1 MIEMEE
7 EGKITNRW
15 GMVVAA
21 LVMQLCL
28 GVLYSWSVFRGP
40 LMKELGWTVKQAGYP
55 FMASL
60 FFFTLAMILAGRW
73 QDKAGPKKVAIF
85 GGLLLGAGALLAGVL
100 YKTVP
105 GLVFAYGILGGLGV
119 GFAYVTPIATCI
131 KWFPDMRGTITGL
144 AVFGFGAGTLVFGP
158 LISKLI
164 ASAGIANAFFAVGAI
179 MIVGVCG
186 AGSMFKVPPPGYK
199 PAGWNPPAP
208 ASGAAASKADW
219 TPGEMMG
226 NAQFYILWSIYLIGA
241 AAGLMII
248 GQAVPIGVEV
258 AKLDKAVA
266 AGGLGTMALF
276 NGLGRL
282 VHGSISDKIGR
293 KNTVLLMFA
302 EYLVAFLLLLPH
314 SDSFAKW
321 LFGIC
326 IVGFGFGGFLALLPS
341 LTADYFGTKSLG
353 TNYGYMFTAYGIA
366 GIGGPF
372 MIDAIRASAGA
383 FTNAM
388 YYISV
393 ACVAGIALVLLTRKP
408 ALKESPQP
416 KLQTA

>member
-1 MIEMEE
+1 MVEE
-7 EGKITNRW
+7 KTTNRW
-15 GMVVAA
+15 VMVVAA

-60 FFFTLAMILAGRW
+60 FFFTIAMIFAGRW
-73 QDKAGPKKVAIF
+73 QDKAGPRKVAIF
-85 GGLLLGAGALLAGVL
+85 GGLLLGAGALLAGVM

-105 GLVFAYGILGGLGV
+105 GLVFAYGVLGGLGV

-144 AVFGFGAGTLVFGP
+144 AVFGFGAGTLIFGP

-164 ASAGIANAFFAVGAI
+164 AGSGLANTFFAVGAI
-179 MIVGVCG
+179 MLVGVCG
-186 AGSMFKVPPPGYK
+186 AGSMFKVPPVGYTPPGWK
-199 PAGWNPPAP
+199 QPTVAAGAP
-208 ASGAAASKADW
+208 AKADW
-219 TPGEMMG
+219 APGEMIG
-226 NAQFYILWSIYLIGA
+226 NPQFYFLWFIYLIGA

-258 AKLDKAVA
+258 AGLDKAIA

-314 SDSFAKW
+314 ADSFTKW

-326 IVGFGFGGFLALLPS
+326 IVGFGFGGFLALMPS

-393 ACVAGIALVLLTRKP
+393 ACVAGIVLVVASRKP
-408 ALKESPQP
+408 AP
-416 KLQTA
+416 KGELNPSVQAV